1 MTNKFDVVVVGA
13 GHNGLTC
20 AGYLARAGLKV
31 VVLERRE
38 SVGGL
43 CTEYE
48 FMPGFKASMP
58 NSPGSLEPKVVSDLK
73 LKKFGLKF
81 SSPDPSLV
89 VPFPD
94 SRAMVAWRDPQQTAD
109 EIRKFSV
116 KDVTAYSKSVSY
128 THLTLPTK
136 A

>member
-38 SVGGL
+38 RVGGL

-48 FMPGFKASMP
+48 FMPGFKA
-58 NSPGSLEPKVVSDLK
+58 
-73 LKKFGLKF
+73 
-81 SSPDPSLV
+81 
-89 VPFPD
+89 
-94 SRAMVAWRDPQQTAD
+94 
-109 EIRKFSV
+109 
-116 KDVTAYSKSVSY
+116 
-128 THLTLPTK
+128 
-136 A
+136 